1 MRPQSK
7 VLILPTNLLPPS
19 SRAVSAIIVYCLM
32 NASIRKAVE
41 EMTKPKTLDEMLE
54 EYDAEMASD

>member
-1 MRPQSK
+1 M
-7 VLILPTNLLPPS
+7 LILPTNLLPPS

>member
-1 MRPQSK
+1 
-7 VLILPTNLLPPS
+7 
-19 SRAVSAIIVYCLM
+19 M